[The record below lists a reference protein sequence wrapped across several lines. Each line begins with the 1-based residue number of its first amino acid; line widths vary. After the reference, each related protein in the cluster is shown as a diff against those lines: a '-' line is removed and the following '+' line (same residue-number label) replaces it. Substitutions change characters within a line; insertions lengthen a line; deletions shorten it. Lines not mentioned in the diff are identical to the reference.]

1 MNTNN
6 AQPNRA
12 KREVLFP
19 PSIRTVM
26 ALAVLL
32 LHTLSTSAQTV
43 IGGLTAPDESAILDI
58 RSTEQG
64 VLFPRLSESERDAVE
79 SPASGLMIFNTTSIC
94 LEMNAGTPE
103 SPSWVEVICR
113 VAQVASL
120 SCDDAS
126 LSGVLLSGEE
136 VSDASVSIPYTGGN
150 GGPYSAQSIA
160 SGGLAGLTANLAAG
174 TVAEGD
180 SSLTLTL
187 SGSFMGSGVASF
199 QLEIGG
205 QSCQV
210 DLNLPNVVPNGCNPS
225 NPTVISDVTNP
236 VTGKTWMDRN
246 LGASR
251 VATSA
256 TDAEA
261 YGHYYQWGRYSD
273 GHQCPGSTTT
283 ATIASTV
290 EPNLGNA
297 WDGKFITDTSPYNW
311 HEPVR
316 SDLWQGADGVNNPC
330 PTGYRLP
337 TKQEWEAEIAS
348 WSSSN
353 PAGAFGSP
361 LKLVLAGGRDPFFGN
376 PQQTNTNGEYWSS
389 TVLAFNGTLEID
401 HLRIQ
406 TNLADIS
413 KIESGTAKSVRC
425 IKD

>member
-1 MNTNN
+1 MYTNN
-6 AQPNRA
+6 TQPNRA
-12 KREVLFP
+12 KREALFP

-210 DLNLPNVVPNGCNPS
+210 DLNLPNVVPNSCDPS
-225 NPTVISDVTNP
+225 SPTLIVDVTNP

-251 VATSA
+251 AATSS

-261 YGHYYQWGRYSD
+261 AGSLFQWGRFSE
-273 GHQCPGSTTT
+273 GHQCRNSATTTTIATT
-283 ATIASTV
+283 AT
-290 EPNLGNA
+290 PNLGNT
-297 WDGKFITDTSPYNW
+297 WDGKKINTGSPYNW
-311 HEPVR
+311 LSPQ
-316 SDLWQGADGVNNPC
+316 STNLWQGVDGVNNPC

-337 TKQEWEAEIAS
+337 TKAEWEAEIAS

-353 PAGAFGSP
+353 TAGAYGSP
-361 LKLVLAGGRDPFFGN
+361 LKLVTTGIRDAFTANIFN
-376 PQQTNTNGEYWSS
+376 PTEQGWYWSSSTNGEDRMYRLDILQGEV
-389 TVLAFNGTLEID
+389 TLFNSATGM
-401 HLRIQ
+401 
-406 TNLADIS
+406 A
-413 KIESGTAKSVRC
+413 VRC